1 MAESTRKPWYAA
13 AIAGGFGAVLGVATL
28 FGITPSQARGEQRV
42 AVSGLAPGA
51 LSLDERLSRIETS
64 VEASSKAIEKLQRA
78 WDRLPEKCKPHGI
91 EQ

>member
-28 FGITPSQARGEQRV
+28 LGLPSASAHGEPRI
-42 AVSGLAPGA
+42 ATSGLAPGSI
-51 LSLDERLSRIETS
+51 SLDERLSRIES
-64 VEASSKAIEKLQRA
+64 AIEKLQKA
-78 WDRLPEKCKPHGI
+78 WDRLPDKCKPKDV